1 MKKVKSQESIKTS
14 KWYSAEIIKTLSQEE
29 KWAKLLCPIPTVT
42 WGSTCP
48 PPPHQALADHLTQ
61 GLGAK
66 EKTLR
71 GGCLGQWGHPPGP
84 TWAGRQTQTLLFSV
98 STTEKANDLFHGV
111 QLLTSQQRNRQK
123 SQLTHRLQLSLIF
136 LPTPPNLYTTNRVG
150 WTQPDQTDPG
160 GPVLIL
166 SIQTV
171 LVFST
176 WWLFIV
182 ISRCGENCRVQ
193 KLKKKKLH
201 LCSTHKSPST
211 LN

>member
-14 KWYSAEIIKTLSQEE
+14 KWYSAEIIKTVSQEE

-48 PPPHQALADHLTQ
+48 PPPRPGSGRSFDPRPWSEGEDHCGAAALASEVTHQ
-61 GLGAK
+61 GRHAL
-66 EKTLR
+66 
-71 GGCLGQWGHPPGP
+71 
-84 TWAGRQTQTLLFSV
+84 TWAGRQTQTILFSV

-111 QLLTSQQRNRQK
+111 QLLTSQQRNHQK
-123 SQLTHRLQLSLIF
+123 SQLTHRLQFSLIF
-136 LPTPPNLYTTNRVG
+136 LPTTPNLYTTNRVG

-176 WWLFIV
+176 WWLFIG
-182 ISRCGENCRVQ
+182 ISRCQ
-193 KLKKKKLH
+193 KIVEFKR
-201 LCSTHKSPST
+201 
-211 LN
+211 